1 MRIRTIKPDFFLHDD
16 LFEAEK
22 ESKLPLRIAYI
33 GLWCAADRE
42 GRFKWE
48 PRRLGAA
55 ILPYDMIDFSR
66 VLDALTTRG
75 FIERHASQNI
85 DFGVIPSF
93 VRHQVINNRES
104 DSVLPE
110 PSEES
115 IVIGLPTREPR
126 ETDACGT
133 REVQVKAEGKGR
145 EGKGRDLHAS
155 SDAAEIYQ
163 LYPRKEARADAIKAI
178 EKALRKVTAEALKEA
193 VSAFA
198 NAKQGQEAKFIP
210 HPATWFNGERWTD
223 DRSTWAAWRQD
234 GFTPAQPP
242 RPAVAR
248 ELTYEEEQM
257 RLPMSQRWKS

>member
-1 MRIRTIKPDFFLHDD
+1 
-16 LFEAEK
+16 
-22 ESKLPLRIAYI
+22 
-33 GLWCAADRE
+33 
-42 GRFKWE
+42 
-48 PRRLGAA
+48 
-55 ILPYDMIDFSR
+55 MIDFSR

-75 FIERHASQNI
+75 FIERHASQNV

-110 PSEES
+110 PTEES

-126 ETDACGT
+126 EADACGT

-234 GFTPAQPP
+234 GSTPAQPP
-242 RPAVAR
+242 RPAAAR

>member
-1 MRIRTIKPDFFLHDD
+1 
-16 LFEAEK
+16 
-22 ESKLPLRIAYI
+22 
-33 GLWCAADRE
+33 
-42 GRFKWE
+42 
-48 PRRLGAA
+48 
-55 ILPYDMIDFSR
+55 
-66 VLDALTTRG
+66 
-75 FIERHASQNI
+75 
-85 DFGVIPSF
+85 
-93 VRHQVINNRES
+93 
-104 DSVLPE
+104 
-110 PSEES
+110 
-115 IVIGLPTREPR
+115 
-126 ETDACGT
+126 
-133 REVQVKAEGKGR
+133 
-145 EGKGRDLHAS
+145 LHAS

-234 GFTPAQPP
+234 GSTPAQPP
-242 RPAVAR
+242 RPAAAR